1 MTNVSIEILTMGV
14 IVTDILLILLGG
26 LMMYLWGMIRGM
38 QSIIFITFIEV
49 SYAGFAIYLFK
60 EARSIAQ
67 VDIFYGE

>member
-1 MTNVSIEILTMGV
+1 MGV
-14 IVTDILLILLGG
+14 IAIDISLILLGG

-38 QSIIFITFIEV
+38 QSIIFITLIEV
-49 SYAGFAIYLFK
+49 SYAGFAIYFFK